1 MTEQPIYRFERP
13 ANLPLVKTPT
23 LSVAIITACRD
34 GQEKLDLLM
43 ASLAAQTYPQ
53 NLVSVHVIDDG
64 SEIPIVIPTIAPKKS
79 KVIRYKNTQN
89 SWGKT
94 AATNDVTATI
104 KADVYW
110 FVDADMVFEKEHLA
124 HHMKWHHDSDDYAV
138 LGWKRFVQKWDYSPQ
153 AAFEMINFGKF
164 ADMYSESWG
173 KDLWEERI
181 ERTSDLLHP
190 ALDGYRSFVGATFSI
205 KSALWKKL
213 GGYRRD
219 LVTGEDTELGWRL
232 FMEGI
237 RILPERSALSWHLG
251 YSTVESNKDL
261 IDRHNQPSLAQ
272 YIPEMKKTRA
282 RATNS
287 WVIPTY
293 EAIIDVRNCNLQQ
306 LKGIC
311 SRLTSLPGTQANFI
325 LLGSWSQLKKRYSPV
340 SDKYGDLR
348 EIFNWLKSQSNFTF
362 EEVGGENLE
371 ISNILSRFTD
381 APIPFHLFIEGDF
394 DGDLDGK
401 QLCDYLLVNE
411 YGMVGLATKQ
421 DRRAFAIFQPAL
433 ARSISTPGLIY
444 QNLSA
449 TWGVLWLT
457 HESFIEIHS
466 GSKFRRARLINFL
479 KREGKKINSPRQLMI
494 FIRKLIGVLLLKV
507 LKRS

>member
-1 MTEQPIYRFERP
+1 MTRQPIYRFERP
-13 ANLPLVKTPT
+13 TNLPLVKSPT

-43 ASLAAQTYPQ
+43 ASLAAQTYPK
-53 NLVSVHVIDDG
+53 NLVSVYVIDDG
-64 SEIPIVIPTIAPKKS
+64 SETPITIPAIAPKKS
-79 KVIRYKNTQN
+79 KVIRYKNTQMN
-89 SWGKT
+89 WGKT

-104 KADVYW
+104 KANVYW

-124 HHMKWHHDSDDYAV
+124 HHMKWHHNAEDYAV

-164 ADMYSESWG
+164 ADMHSESWG
-173 KDLWEERI
+173 KNLWEERI

-237 RILPERSALSWHLG
+237 RILPERLALSWHLG

-272 YIPEMKKTRA
+272 YIPEMKKIRERT
-282 RATNS
+282 TSS
-287 WVIPTY
+287 WVVPTY

-306 LKGIC
+306 LKNIC
-311 SRLTSLPGTQANFI
+311 SRLTSLPGTQANYI
-325 LLGSWSQLKKRYSPV
+325 LLGSWSQLKNRYSPV
-340 SDKYGDLR
+340 SDRYADLR
-348 EIFNWLKSQSNFTF
+348 EIFNWLKSQSNFAF
-362 EEVGGENLE
+362 QEIDEENLE
-371 ISNILSRFTD
+371 INDILSRFINS
-381 APIPFHLFIEGDF
+381 PIPFHIFIDGDF
-394 DGDLDGK
+394 DSDFDGK
-401 QLCDYLLVNE
+401 QLCDYLLSKE
-411 YGMVGLATKQ
+411 FGMVGLASKT
-421 DRRAFAIFQPAL
+421 DRRAFAIFQPAF
-433 ARSISTPGLIY
+433 ARSISIPGSIY

-466 GSKFRRARLINFL
+466 GSKFRRARMINFL
-479 KREGKKINSPRQLMI
+479 TREGKKVNSPLQLLI
-494 FIRKLIGVLLLKV
+494 FIKKLTGVLLVKA